1 MLVGLLALL
10 TMLRQS
16 DVARIEQTAEDH
28 PVTVAA

>member
-1 MLVGLLALL
+1 LLGALVALL